1 MHFILIDGDGCSPP
15 STNPRRCV
23 HQVSSRVVSMALSP
37 AEDLLALSLS
47 SNQIMSISL
56 SQADAKDDTVFA
68 PVGAGGPPP
77 GGDSRLVGHVC
88 MCACVAMCMRACGR
102 GIGPV
107 AAQCPWVSWILGAVH
122 IGFPVSPVFAPINRP
137 ILRVNPFSSHSESAQ
152 LCICAWM
159 CHRRFLCVFL
169 CSCSRCRL
177 GPRPMVPLWAP

>member
-1 MHFILIDGDGCSPP
+1 MAGGCSSLLSCEPRPAVVLESFLHFILIDGDGCSPA
-15 STNPRRCV
+15 STNPHRCV

-88 MCACVAMCMRACGR
+88 MCAYGVRVTCMCSNLHACLRA
-102 GIGPV
+102 
-107 AAQCPWVSWILGAVH
+107 WH
-122 IGFPVSPVFAPINRP
+122 RP
-137 ILRVNPFSSHSESAQ
+137 SV
-152 LCICAWM
+152 
-159 CHRRFLCVFL
+159 
-169 CSCSRCRL
+169 
-177 GPRPMVPLWAP
+177 